1 MSVQVNMENEG
12 GTHEAR
18 EETTDGLQHLT
29 EKEKKKL
36 KEDFRKLD
44 KIDGQ
49 ADGKVC
55 VRKFSDVIHRLE
67 KRKSW
72 FYMGRQTQRLD
83 SQVSAEMHALDVDGD
98 GNVSEGEMLSYADRK
113 KGEQNQNSQNPDEEA
128 QVGQQGRAGVLEYV
142 RIIARA
148 KQIKKW
154 PPPLFIP
161 LCALLQ
167 LIIFIVDKTDCCFG
181 DIDYLEFKW

>member
-1 MSVQVNMENEG
+1 MENEG
-12 GTHEAR
+12 GTHEAG
-18 EETTDGLQHLT
+18 EVTTEGLQHLT
-29 EKEKKKL
+29 DKEKKNL
-36 KEDFRKLD
+36 QENFRKLD
-44 KIDGQ
+44 KIDGK

-55 VRKFSDVIHRLE
+55 VRKLSDVIHRLE

-83 SQVSAEMHALDVDGD
+83 SQVTVEMQALDVDGD
-98 GNVSEGEMLSYADRK
+98 GEVSEGELLSYADRK
-113 KGEQNQNSQNPDEEA
+113 KGEQNENSQNPNEEE
-128 QVGQQGRAGVLEYV
+128 QVGQLGRAGVVEYV

-148 KQIKKW
+148 KKIKKW

-167 LIIFIVDKTDCCFG
+167 LIIFIVYKTDCCFG
-181 DIDYLEFKW
+181 DIEYLEFKW